1 MPRRLRRS
9 TGRARRVALFVRC
22 VTFEMWRCSTRRRPR
37 SSAEGRRQA
46 VLRPPRTAR
55 RTRCTH
61 TRAVR
66 CDRVRRVSDSAKAPT
81 LGDRSR
87 QQGASGGVSCEQGT
101 CPWLC
106 GRNAGAPAH
115 HRGPAVGEGAH
126 DTAHVLSGRG
136 RPGGDRIERRCG
148 PTARLVAQSA
158 TDAAR
163 GRRDRGRQAGRHGQG
178 GVGAG
183 TRAALGRDHGDVRRL
198 RALPGKDDATD
209 TGRPSHTRRPAGRAV
224 NPSPTLATAGA
235 HASARDRVLTTP
247 PSAAPRIALEG

>member
-9 TGRARRVALFVRC
+9 TGRPGRVALIC
-22 VTFEMWRCSTRRRPR
+22 AICHI
-37 SSAEGRRQA
+37 
-46 VLRPPRTAR
+46 L
-55 RTRCTH
+55 RCTH
-61 TRAVR
+61 AGGKR
-66 CDRVRRVSDSAKAPT
+66 CDRVRRVSSSTDVAT

-87 QQGASGGVSCEQGT
+87 QQGASGCVSCEQGT

-115 HRGPAVGEGAH
+115 HGGPAVGEGAH
-126 DTAHVLSGRG
+126 DTADVLSGRD

-183 TRAALGRDHGDVRRL
+183 TRAALGCDHGHVRRL
-198 RALPGKDDATD
+198 RPLPGTDNATD
-209 TGRPSHTRRPAGRAV
+209 SGRPSHTLVRPLVTNGNAKQ
-224 NPSPTLATAGA
+224 S
-235 HASARDRVLTTP
+235 
-247 PSAAPRIALEG
+247 